1 MVSFGSVLGDTAGLN
16 GSLLQGMADAFSKLP
31 QKIIWKMKL
40 EGTFI
45 ERIILMHARNS
56 YYIYQ
61 QINLLASL
69 LTCLYK
75 QHEIYLTADS
85 SKKFAKMRIKNLSP
99 PSAYAE
105 HCERSWPGM

>member
-56 YYIYQ
+56 SVQ
-61 QINLLASL
+61 QINLLASTSYMSL
-69 LTCLYK
+69 
-75 QHEIYLTADS
+75 
-85 SKKFAKMRIKNLSP
+85 
-99 PSAYAE
+99 
-105 HCERSWPGM
+105 

>member
-45 ERIILMHARNS
+45 ERIIYTHARKEQFTLIS
-56 YYIYQ
+56 T
-61 QINLLASL
+61 
-69 LTCLYK
+69 LTY
-75 QHEIYLTADS
+75 
-85 SKKFAKMRIKNLSP
+85 
-99 PSAYAE
+99 
-105 HCERSWPGM
+105 